1 MFALDRL
8 LREAQVLEIV
18 CQLMEERLEAAGSA
32 AGGKGSKGLRRRDL
46 PAGCVA

>member
-18 CQLMEERLEAAGSA
+18 CQLMEERSEAAGSA
-32 AGGKGSKGLRRRDL
+32 AGGKGSKGLHGRDV
-46 PAGCVA
+46 PAGCAA